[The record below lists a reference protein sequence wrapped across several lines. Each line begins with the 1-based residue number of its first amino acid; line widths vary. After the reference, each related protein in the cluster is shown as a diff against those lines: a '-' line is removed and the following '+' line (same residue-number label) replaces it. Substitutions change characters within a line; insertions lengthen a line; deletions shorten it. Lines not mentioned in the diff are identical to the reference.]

1 MRARYWL
8 FAALG
13 LFALGVFVWLTIY
26 GYQFLGV
33 LLCAAGAVCAAF
45 GALDLLQKRFPKTAT
60 WLRRV
65 FAGLLAVFL
74 LLSVATGIW
83 LGVSMGGA
91 EDPETEFV
99 VVLGAGVNGTVPSQ
113 ALRERLEA
121 AQRYMEEYPDA
132 ILILSGGQGDNE
144 NLTEAECMYRWL
156 TERGADPTRLRREEN
171 ATSTEENIAYSLDL
185 IEAEFGTRPEK
196 LGVISAEY
204 HLLRA
209 SLIAKGEGVET
220 VCYPSHTN
228 NRMFFSLMFVRE
240 IFGVWYALVLG

>member
-1 MRARYWL
+1 MRGRYWL
-8 FAALG
+8 LAALG
-13 LFALGVFVWLTIY
+13 LFALGVVVWLTIY
-26 GYQFLGV
+26 GFQFAGL
-33 LLCAAGAVCAAF
+33 LLCAAGAVCAVF
-45 GALDLLQKRFPKTAT
+45 GALDLLKKRFPKTVT
-60 WLRRV
+60 WLRGI

-74 LLSVATGIW
+74 LLTVVTGIW
-83 LGVSMGGA
+83 LGVSLGGA
-91 EDPETEFV
+91 DDPEAEFV

-121 AQRYMEEYPDA
+121 AQRYMAEYPEA

-156 TERGADPTRLRREEN
+156 TERGADPARLRREEN
-171 ATSTEENIAYSLDL
+171 ATNTEENIAFSLDL
-185 IEAEFGTRPEK
+185 IEAEFGVRPKK

-209 SLIAKGEGVET
+209 SLLAKDAGVET
-220 VCYPSHTN
+220 ICYPSRTQ
-228 NRMFFSLMFVRE
+228 NRAFFCLMFVRE

>member
-1 MRARYWL
+1 MRGRYWL
-8 FAALG
+8 LAALG
-13 LFALGVFVWLTIY
+13 LFALGVVVWLTIY
-26 GYQFLGV
+26 GFQFAGL
-33 LLCAAGAVCAAF
+33 LLCAAGAVCAVF
-45 GALDLLQKRFPKTAT
+45 GVLDLLQKRFSKTAK
-60 WLRRV
+60 WFRRV

-74 LLSVATGIW
+74 LLTVVTGIW

-91 EDPETEFV
+91 DDPAVEFV

-121 AQRYMEEYPDA
+121 AQRYMVEYPDA

-156 TERGADPTRLRREEN
+156 TERGADPARLRREEN
-171 ATSTEENIAYSLDL
+171 ATNTEENIAFSLDL
-185 IEAEFGTRPEK
+185 IEAEFGVRPEK

-209 SLIAKGEGVET
+209 SLLARSAGAET
-220 VCYPSHTN
+220 VCYPSHTK
-228 NRMFFSLMFVRE
+228 NRAFFCLMFVRE